1 MQLGGLRCSL
11 YFAPPS
17 ADRTKACHLLLILNG
32 NLRKSVVKLQLEERF
47 FAELLIA
54 NIFESDIK
62 TQKNRE
68 EKDGSREQ
76 R

>member
-1 MQLGGLRCSL
+1 M
-11 YFAPPS
+11 
-17 ADRTKACHLLLILNG
+17 
-32 NLRKSVVKLQLEERF
+32 VKLQLEERF